1 MKAIAIH
8 TTFIILTAV
17 MFLFF
22 AIILVFGLI
31 NITGLEANQA
41 SCTVKLLNY
50 CTSWAAKGFGD
61 GDKPYTWS
69 EKHPVECTN
78 FLKDI
83 NDGSGPTKDKCQP
96 IVK

>member
-1 MKAIAIH
+1 MKAIAIN
-8 TTFIILTAV
+8 TAFIILTAV

-22 AIILVFGLI
+22 AIILIFGFI
-31 NITGLEANQA
+31 TITGLEASQA

-50 CTSWAAKGFGD
+50 CTSWAAKGF
-61 GDKPYTWS
+61 DKEPYNWG
-69 EKHPVECTN
+69 EKHPLECSK

-83 NDGSGPTKDKCQP
+83 NDNGPTKDQCKP